1 MTRSKFYSLL
11 STSLG
16 FIGGLWLVVGTLL
29 MSQKEIEEL
38 SGTYLDS
45 NPHLYTF
52 FIATKVDSIIG
63 AILITFAFLMQFVI
77 AYFDDS
83 RVMMSSIRVRPFRTL
98 MFSVACFVLIA
109 LVIRY
114 FLVK

>member
-38 SGTYLDS
+38 SGTYFDS

-52 FIATKVDSIIG
+52 FIATKVDSIICT
-63 AILITFAFLMQFVI
+63 ILITLAFLAQFVI
-77 AYFDDS
+77 TYFDDS
-83 RVMMSSIRVRPFRTL
+83 KVMMSSVRVRPFRTIML
-98 MFSVACFVLIA
+98 SVVCFVLIA
-109 LVIRY
+109 YVIRL
-114 FLVK
+114 FLTR